1 MDAPNIPRSRVRVL
15 RVIARMNIGGPAYH
29 VSLLSGRLDRER
41 YETLL
46 LTGALGRGEGSFEE
60 LAQRYGANRRVVP
73 GLRPELN
80 PLSDL
85 RALVNLMRI
94 IREFR
99 PDVVHTHTAKAGT
112 LGRLA
117 AIITPGARPVIVHT
131 YHGHVLTGYFG
142 RALNAVF
149 RFTERILAMKSDRL
163 IGVSD
168 ATVKE
173 LVGLRVA
180 RACKFRTIPIG
191 LDLERLLEV
200 KQSDGD
206 AFRVEVG
213 AGPEDVLAVFVG
225 RLVPIKR
232 VDILI
237 EAVALA
243 SAREPRLRVVI
254 VGDGELRGA
263 LECRA
268 ARLGLDETVRFIGF
282 REDLPSIAA
291 GSDVAVLSSDN
302 EGTPVALIE
311 AAAAGLPAVATA
323 AGGVAD
329 IVTGST
335 GILVAPGDVRAFA
348 DALLRLASDRDAR
361 ERMGFAAREHVRERF
376 AAHRLVSDIE
386 SLYQELLAERA
397 AAELRARPLSKRQD
411 AGMETHPQPKP
422 LPMTPLPGCP
432 SCGVPEAEPR
442 GSRGDL
448 RLVRCSACDL
458 VYSNPQPIAR
468 VRERYLREYDLAAHF
483 GEVEERKRVL
493 FKRRLD
499 SLGPPSADRA
509 RLCDVG
515 CGDGLFLQMAAAVG
529 WEPFGI
535 EMNPPAADAAERRGA
550 VVFRGAVEELDKL
563 PFESFD
569 LVCSWDVIEHTP
581 TPRRF
586 AERLSALV
594 RPDSGRVVLST
605 LNTNSLV
612 ARTTGMRWRMIGD
625 EHFTYWNEHSL
636 TGLLETVGLDVVH
649 VGYFGLGRDLVA
661 PLDRLRPARRGT
673 APATGGAPGAGSSWD
688 TRTAVLLAERTV
700 NRFLDRTKLGVGIVV
715 RSRHGP
721 GKR

>member
-1 MDAPNIPRSRVRVL
+1 MSTPHVQIRVL

-29 VSLLSGRLDRER
+29 VSLLSGRLDRDR

-46 LTGALGRGEGSFEE
+46 LTGALGAGEGSFEE
-60 LAQRYGANRRVVP
+60 LAQRYGASRRVVP
-73 GLRPELN
+73 GLRPELH

-85 RALVNLMRI
+85 RALVDMMRV

-117 AIITPGARPVIVHT
+117 AIITPGVRPVIVHT
-131 YHGHVLTGYFG
+131 YHGHVLSGYFG
-142 RALNAVF
+142 RVLSAVF
-149 RFTERILAMKSDRL
+149 RCAEHVLAMKSDRL

-168 ATVKE
+168 ATVKD

-180 RACKFRTIPIG
+180 PASKFRTIPIG
-191 LDLERLLEV
+191 LDLERLLAVER
-200 KQSDGD
+200 SEGD
-206 AFRVEVG
+206 AFRAEVG
-213 AGPEDVLAVFVG
+213 VEPDDVLAVFVG

-232 VDILI
+232 VDVLI
-237 EAVALA
+237 EAVGLA
-243 SAREPRLRVVI
+243 SATEPRLRVAI

-263 LECRA
+263 LERRA
-268 ARLGLDETVRFIGF
+268 SQLGLDETVRFLGF
-282 REDLPSIAA
+282 REDLSNILA

-311 AAAAGLPAVATA
+311 AAAAGRPAVATA

-329 IVTGST
+329 IVTDST
-335 GILVAPGDVRAFA
+335 GILVAPGDVPAFA
-348 DALLRLASDRDAR
+348 DALLRLARDRSSR
-361 ERMGFAAREHVRERF
+361 ERIGVAAREHVRERF
-376 AAHRLVSDIE
+376 AAGRLVSDIE

-397 AAELRARPLSKRQD
+397 AAGLRARPLSKRED
-411 AGMETHPQPKP
+411 AGMGTQPRP
-422 LPMTPLPGCP
+422 ERLPMTPLGSCPGCGAADAQP
-432 SCGVPEAEPR
+432 W

-448 RLVRCSACDL
+448 RLVRCLTCDL
-458 VYSNPQPIAR
+458 VYSDPQPIAR
-468 VRERYLREYDLAAHF
+468 VREKYLRKYDLAAHF

-493 FKRRLD
+493 FERRLD
-499 SLGPPSADRA
+499 SLGPPSAGRA

-535 EMNPPAADAAERRGA
+535 EMNPPAAAAAERRGA
-550 VVFRGAVEELDKL
+550 VVFRGAAEELDEL
-563 PFESFD
+563 PLGSFD

-581 TPRRF
+581 TPRPF
-586 AERLSALV
+586 AERLSALAH
-594 RPDSGRVVLST
+594 PDRGRVVLTT

-625 EHFTYWNEHSL
+625 DHFTYWNEHSL
-636 TGLLETVGLDVVH
+636 TRLLDSVGLDVAH

-688 TRTAVLLAERTV
+688 TRTAVLLAERAA
-700 NRFLDRTKLGVGIVV
+700 NRFLDRTKLGVGIIVGSC
-715 RSRHGP
+715 RGP
-721 GKR
+721 DER